1 MTRSLPG
8 RARLARLAA
17 CGALALAACG
27 GDRPAARAPETAP
40 APAPAPIATARTDV
54 PHVSV
59 ALLAVTR
66 AGKATVDVRFS
77 LSNAPDAPGPSPI
90 ADLLAS
96 APGDRG
102 SVADVYLVG
111 PAAAKKYF
119 VVRGTDRTPVSSHD
133 LEPLAPGESRVL
145 WATLAGPPP
154 GAGTVGVKIPHTP
167 LFAGVPIGGG
177 APARAGAG
185 KEPSRQAGRM

>member
-8 RARLARLAA
+8 RARPARLAA
-17 CGALALAACG
+17 CGALVLALAACDA
-27 GDRPAARAPETAP
+27 DRPAARAPET

-66 AGKATVDVRFS
+66 AGEATADVRFS

-90 ADLLAS
+90 ADLLAR

-119 VVRGTDRTPVSSHD
+119 VVRGADRTPVSSHD

-145 WATLAGPPP
+145 WATLAAPPP

-167 LFAGVPIGGG
+167 LFADVPIGGG
-177 APARAGAG
+177 EPVRAGAG

>member
-8 RARLARLAA
+8 RARLVWIAA
-17 CGALALAACG
+17 CGTLALAACG
-27 GDRPAARAPETAP
+27 ADRPAARAPETAE

-66 AGKATVDVRFS
+66 VGKATADVRFS

-96 APGDRG
+96 VPGDRG
-102 SVADVYLVG
+102 SVADVYLVE

-119 VVRGTDRTPVSSHD
+119 VVRGAERTPVSSHD

-145 WATLAGPPP
+145 WARLAAPPP
-154 GAGTVGVKIPHTP
+154 GADTVGVKIPHTP
-167 LFAGVPIGGG
+167 LFADVPIGGG
-177 APARAGAG
+177 EATRAGAG